1 MSEDLPAALV
11 LVLESGIP
19 ATRRNRIRSR
29 LEELGVTVTVVAGP
43 DREYLEIRGDHLPVE
58 TLNPEAW
65 DGVERMISLAPE
77 YPHAARHTA
86 STAADRPSNSTVV
99 HVGKVAIGGGTFTL
113 IAGPCAVESADQA
126 LRVARAVAESG
137 AVVLRAGV
145 YKPRT
150 SPYAFQG
157 LQDAGLAILYEVK
170 QAVGMPVVTEVMDTG
185 DIEKVAEVADMIQV
199 GSRNM
204 QNYALL
210 RRLGRIRKPILLKR
224 GFAAT
229 LREFLLAAE
238 YILSGGNDQ
247 IVLCERGIR
256 SSAGSGNVVLDLGA
270 VPELRRRTHLPVI
283 VDPSHGGQDRGR
295 VVPLAR
301 AAVAVGADGLL
312 VEVHDDPQRA
322 LSDGQQAL
330 DPASFRA
337 MVAQVS
343 AIRTALSG
351 CDLV

>member
-1 MSEDLPAALV
+1 MNHDLPAALI
-11 LVLESGIP
+11 LVLEAGLP

-29 LEELGVTVTVVAGP
+29 LDELGVSVTVVAGP
-43 DREYLEIRGDHLPVE
+43 DREYLEVRGDHLPVE
-58 TLNPEAW
+58 TLSPESW
-65 DGVERMISLAPE
+65 DGVERAISLAPE
-77 YPHAARHTA
+77 YPHAARRPE
-86 STAADRPSNSTVV
+86 SSDGSAAGSTVV
-99 HVGKVAIGGGTFTL
+99 QVGSATFGGGAFG
-113 IAGPCAVESADQA
+113 IMAGPCAVESADQA
-126 LRVARAVAESG
+126 LRIARAVSEAG

-157 LQDAGLAILYEVK
+157 LHDPGLAILLDVK
-170 QAVGMPVVTEVMDTG
+170 RTVGIPIVTEVMDTA
-185 DIEKVAEVADMIQV
+185 DIEKVAEVADLIQV

-210 RRLGRIRKPILLKR
+210 RQLGKIRKPVLLKR

-247 IVLCERGIR
+247 VVLCERGIR
-256 SSAGSGNVVLDLGA
+256 SAAGTGNVVLDLGA
-270 VPELRRRTHLPVI
+270 VPELRLRTHLPVI
-283 VDPSHGGQDRGR
+283 VDPSHGSQDRAR
-295 VVPLAR
+295 VAPLAR
-301 AAVAVGADGLL
+301 AAVAAGADGLL

-330 DPASFRA
+330 TPDSFRRLVTE
-337 MVAQVS
+337 VA
-343 AIRTALSG
+343 AIRTALAG
-351 CDLV
+351 LAQA